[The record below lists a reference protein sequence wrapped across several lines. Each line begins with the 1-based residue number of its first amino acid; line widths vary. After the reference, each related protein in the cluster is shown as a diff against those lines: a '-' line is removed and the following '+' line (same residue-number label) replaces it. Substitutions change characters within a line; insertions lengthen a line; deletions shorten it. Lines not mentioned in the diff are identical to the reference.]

1 MGIRKV
7 IDSICLSGR
16 GLFCYG
22 FFYYIGMRSNDETS
36 FASAY
41 ITTLNSPVTFHIQRP
56 PNIRKKEKRLHYRSC
71 RFDFEK

>member
-22 FFYYIGMRSNDETS
+22 FFYYIGMMSKDDLLFS
-36 FASAY
+36 G
-41 ITTLNSPVTFHIQRP
+41 
-56 PNIRKKEKRLHYRSC
+56 
-71 RFDFEK
+71 